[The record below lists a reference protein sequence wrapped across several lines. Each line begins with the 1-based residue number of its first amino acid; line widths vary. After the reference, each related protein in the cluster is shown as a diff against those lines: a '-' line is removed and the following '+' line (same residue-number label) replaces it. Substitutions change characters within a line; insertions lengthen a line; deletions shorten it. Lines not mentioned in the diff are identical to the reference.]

1 VTLNRFGKG
10 EAIVAGLWTGITYSA
25 TVRRN
30 DFNMQTDFD
39 SVLRKL
45 IAAPAIDR
53 KVYRPAIADN
63 PMVETIVLAKEGR
76 RSVSLL
82 NWSYHRPSGETS
94 KGILQTIENLR
105 VDLSG
110 MGPMK
115 SVRSIIHGP
124 LVVTNNFVIV
134 PKMAEIDLLIID

>member
-1 VTLNRFGKG
+1 V
-10 EAIVAGLWTGITYSA
+10 
-25 TVRRN
+25 
-30 DFNMQTDFD
+30 
-39 SVLRKL
+39 
-45 IAAPAIDR
+45 
-53 KVYRPAIADN
+53 
-63 PMVETIVLAKEGR
+63 
-76 RSVSLL
+76 
-82 NWSYHRPSGETS
+82 NWSYHKPLGDTS

-115 SVRSIIHGP
+115 SVRSLVHGP

>member
-1 VTLNRFGKG
+1 
-10 EAIVAGLWTGITYSA
+10 
-25 TVRRN
+25 
-30 DFNMQTDFD
+30 
-39 SVLRKL
+39 L

-53 KVYRPAIADN
+53 KVYRPAIASN
-63 PMVETIVLAKEGR
+63 PMVETIALTKDGVK
-76 RSVSLL
+76 SVSLV
-82 NWSYHRPSGETS
+82 NWSYHRPSGDTS

-124 LVVTNNFVIV
+124 LNITNGSVIV
-134 PKMAEIDLLIID
+134 PKMAEIDLLIIN